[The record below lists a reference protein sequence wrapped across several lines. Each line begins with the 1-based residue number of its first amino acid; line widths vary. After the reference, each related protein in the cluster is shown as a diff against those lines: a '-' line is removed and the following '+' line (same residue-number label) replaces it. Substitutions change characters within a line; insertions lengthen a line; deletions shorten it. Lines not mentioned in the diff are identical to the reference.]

1 MQEIFGN
8 VTVTYEE
15 NEAKLECVRPEDAKI
30 LELVEAGYDCRYGD
44 ESSWP
49 VLYHL
54 SHLRANLTGWLP
66 IQCGE
71 TVLEFGADSGQLT
84 AGFLQKA
91 KKVVCIEKSVS
102 RSRILAKR
110 HSSAENLE
118 VYAGDPW
125 KCLEEQQQ
133 TFDWIIAPGILA
145 EAVQYFR
152 SEQPQA
158 EAVEFLRKSLKPH
171 GNLVLV

>member
-1 MQEIFGN
+1 MRETFGN

-15 NEAKLECVRPEDAKI
+15 SEAALEAVRPEDAKI
-30 LELVEAGYDCRYGD
+30 SELVEAGYDCRHG
-44 ESSWP
+44 EEGSWP

-66 IQCGE
+66 IQSGE

-91 KKVVCIEKSVS
+91 DKVICIEKSVS
-102 RSRILAKR
+102 RSRILARR
-110 HSSAENLE
+110 HASAENLE
-118 VYAGDPW
+118 VYAGQPW
-125 KCLEEQQQ
+125 KCLEQLNQ
-133 TFDWIIAPGILA
+133 TFDWIIAPGVLA

-158 EAVEFLRKSLKPH
+158 EAIQILRKYIKADIIYA
-171 GNLVLV
+171 